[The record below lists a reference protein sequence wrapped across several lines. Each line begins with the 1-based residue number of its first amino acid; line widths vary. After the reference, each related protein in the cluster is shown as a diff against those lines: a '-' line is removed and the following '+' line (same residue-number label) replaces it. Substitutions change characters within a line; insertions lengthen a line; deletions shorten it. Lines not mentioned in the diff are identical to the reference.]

1 MKIPCEKLYFLL
13 NQNSLLGVILTTP
26 EWRLSFQLKAYE
38 SIQKSEYE
46 IAGQFMTILK
56 WINMNIRSILDESDA
71 ILQAKYQLIYTL
83 GNQLPLD
90 GGAHRWEVIQ
100 AVLKRIPFHM
110 KNLNE
115 TLGPE
120 KVEFDGKY
128 IEKDHIFG
136 INYRSDVFTPCR
148 ILDASVYDVLKSYLI
163 EDFLNGDIVI
173 AFTEMQP
180 SAKEGLR
187 HLLNEKNINKE
198 QFDEI
203 LKDFSLSERNIIMVL
218 CGLLRFEVLKLIL
231 MRRWRVNYGVNKN
244 GIRKMAIPFKAKD
257 VAAEMT
263 EFGHPDVAL
272 CFTHLSYYYSG
283 TFYEKKKRFSR
294 RNY

>member
-1 MKIPCEKLYFLL
+1 MQCLS
-13 NQNSLLGVILTTP
+13 NQNSFLGVILTTP
-26 EWRLSFQLKAYE
+26 EWRLSFQLKTYE

-46 IAGQFMTILK
+46 TAGHFMTVLK
-56 WINMNIRSILDESDA
+56 WINTNVRSILDESDA

-83 GNQLPLD
+83 GNQLQID
-90 GGAHRWEVIQ
+90 GGCQRWEVIQ
-100 AVLKRIPFHM
+100 AVLKRVSFHM

-115 TLGPE
+115 KLGPE
-120 KVEFDGKY
+120 KVEFDEKY
-128 IEKDHIFG
+128 IEKDYIFG
-136 INYRSDVFTPCR
+136 VNYRPDVFTPCR

-187 HLLNEKNINKE
+187 HLLSEKNINKE
-198 QFDEI
+198 QFNEI
-203 LKDFSLSERNIIMVL
+203 LKDFSLSERNVIMVL

-244 GIRKMAIPFKAKD
+244 GTRKMAIPFKAKD
-257 VAAEMT
+257 VASDMT
-263 EFGHPDVAL
+263 EFGHPDVSI
-272 CFTHLSYYYSG
+272 CFTQLSYYYAG
-283 TFYEKKKRFSR
+283 V
-294 RNY
+294 